1 MRGESRGERVRILRR
16 ATRNGTVQV
25 VPIVVVVVPVRGA
38 VVHAIVPVRAQTRRL
53 VLHGFAKRALDGGRS
68 RRLDRRRRRERRGDA
83 HGRRRRV
90 SVVASRLLR
99 ARTRDGFVRRF
110 RLVARVVEP
119 PRTSASR
126 RRVSKRRLLR
136 RRVLH
141 HDVTARDAHLAVRRH
156 ERRGVVVVFEAGAD
170 APSNA
175 LAETNSGAFPAAY
188 NSARRSRSRRAS
200 AIMSASAASAA
211 SAAFAAAIAA
221 TVASRRAASAAAMAG
236 AAARDA
242 STTIFERRVAAAD
255 ARRESRT
262 SRSAS
267 RRASASANVSLR
279 GRLFFLSGEGSHTS
293 GSRRAF
299 SRSSRSGRFAFPT
312 ERLNGFTTVFR
323 GRSDLAFDLDVFADA
338 GDSEGAP
345 SSSASLSA
353 STLRPNATFVCRSRR
368 RLAASRFAS
377 AAFSTR
383 SASAARSFSAAARAA
398 ARAERSIRRSMS
410 VGARSAPPSAAG
422 ASDERASSGSAAGGR
437 SRAGA
442 DFDRGEDSSAFS
454 SLRRLPAD
462 DDEGVS
468 PSAGGGCH
476 APRGAGF
483 VRYAARCSPRAAF
496 CFASA
501 ATKRSA
507 ATRGLADGFSAAAA
521 GEYFRASAIF
531 AASA

>member
-1 MRGESRGERVRILRR
+1 MSG
-16 ATRNGTVQV
+16 
-25 VPIVVVVVPVRGA
+25 
-38 VVHAIVPVRAQTRRL
+38 
-53 VLHGFAKRALDGGRS
+53 
-68 RRLDRRRRRERRGDA
+68 
-83 HGRRRRV
+83 
-90 SVVASRLLR
+90 VASSSSSKP
-99 ARTRDGFVRRF
+99 AR
-110 RLVARVVEP
+110 
-119 PRTSASR
+119 
-126 RRVSKRRLLR
+126 
-136 RRVLH
+136 
-141 HDVTARDAHLAVRRH
+141 
-156 ERRGVVVVFEAGAD
+156 D

-242 STTIFERRVAAAD
+242 STTIFDRRVAAAD

-398 ARAERSIRRSMS
+398 AARAERSIRRSMS

-442 DFDRGEDSSAFS
+442 DFDRREDPSAFS
-454 SLRRLPAD
+454 SFEAFPRRRRR
-462 DDEGVS
+462 GVFS
-468 PSAGGGCH
+468 LGGGGCH